1 MDHKQLG
8 ISRFVVNKKVEDKQ
22 KKATV
27 LQIAKAIL
35 SAFMGIRRKS
45 DHEFDAETLKP
56 IHVVIGGLIGGILF
70 VLSVLLLVN
79 LIVR

>member
-1 MDHKQLG
+1 LSKID
-8 ISRFVVNKKVEDKQ
+8 NPQ

-35 SAFMGIRRKS
+35 AAFMGIRKKS

-56 IHVVIGGLIGGILF
+56 MQVVIGGLIGGALF
-70 VLSVLLLVN
+70 VIGVLILVN
-79 LIVR
+79 LVVS